1 MATKEQKLN
10 IADITFD
17 DFIGDGLTAAEES
30 NDTSEN
36 LDKEEPEDEL
46 QDQNDAD
53 DDSDLNDPD
62 DDSDDDDDEQ
72 TEEYNEDDDDE
83 DVESNSEGNGSI
95 AESIAKALGYEVE
108 NEYEDTEEGL
118 VEFTKEIAQNIA
130 EDQINELFQQFPL
143 VQKHLDFVM
152 AGGDSEKFF
161 QAYNPNLDY
170 SQYEIDKGDL
180 RTQKAFISE
189 YFKTKGHDEEFIKD
203 MLEDYEDSGKLYD
216 KATIAQKQLANL
228 QREERESLIEEQK
241 RNQLEIAQKQQ
252 EFWEDV
258 ANVIDEGREFAG
270 IRIPEKEKARFFDY
284 ISSPINKS
292 GATKRDEDYANAE
305 LEVKLAIDYLMFK
318 GFKLNDIISTKA
330 KTESARNLRD
340 RIINHQE
347 KVKNYG
353 KVDKKMTKFDPD
365 KLDMKKL
372 FE

>member
-17 DFIGDGLTAAEES
+17 DFIGDGLTTTEDSKE
-30 NDTSEN
+30 TSEN
-36 LDKEEPEDEL
+36 LDTLEDEPEDT
-46 QDQNDAD
+46 A
-53 DDSDLNDPD
+53 
-62 DDSDDDDDEQ
+62 DSDDDADTPDSDDNDSED
-72 TEEYNEDDDDE
+72 TTDEDDNED
-83 DVESNSEGNGSI
+83 SEGNEYEESDEDTSI
-95 AESIAKALGYEVE
+95 AESIAKALGYDIE
-108 NEYEDTEEGL
+108 NNYEDTEEGL
-118 VEFTKEIAQNIA
+118 VEFTKDIAQNIA

-170 SQYEIDKGDL
+170 SQYEIDKGDI
-180 RTQKAFISE
+180 RTQKAFVSE

-216 KATIAQKQLANL
+216 KATIAQKQLANV
-228 QREERESLIEEQK
+228 QREERERLVEEQK
-241 RNQLEIAQKQQ
+241 QVQAQTAKQQQ
-252 EFWEDV
+252 EFWENV
-258 ANVIDEGREFAG
+258 ANVIDEGKEFAG
-270 IRIPEKEKARFFDY
+270 IRIPEKEKAKFFDY
-284 ISSPINKS
+284 ISAPINKN

-305 LEVKLAIDYLMFK
+305 LEVKLAVDYLMFK

-330 KTESARNLRD
+330 KTESARNLKEKL
-340 RIINHQE
+340 INQQE
-347 KVKNYG
+347 RVKNYG

-365 KLDMKKL
+365 KLDMKRL

>member
-17 DFIGDGLTAAEES
+17 DFIGDGLTTTEET
-30 NDTSEN
+30 NETSEN
-36 LDKEEPEDEL
+36 LDTLEDEPEDT
-46 QDQNDAD
+46 A
-53 DDSDLNDPD
+53 
-62 DDSDDDDDEQ
+62 DSDDDADTPDSDDNDNED
-72 TEEYNEDDDDE
+72 TADEDDNEDSDNEEYDQNSNEE
-83 DVESNSEGNGSI
+83 VSI
-95 AESIAKALGYEVE
+95 AESIAKALGYDIE
-108 NEYEDTEEGL
+108 NNYEDTEEGL
-118 VEFTKEIAQNIA
+118 VEFTKDIAQNIA

-170 SQYEIDKGDL
+170 SQYEIDKGDI
-180 RTQKAFISE
+180 RTQKAFVSE

-216 KATIAQKQLANL
+216 KAAIAQKQLANI
-228 QREERESLIEEQK
+228 QREEREKLVEEQK
-241 RNQLEIAQKQQ
+241 QVQAQTAKQQQ
-252 EFWEDV
+252 EFWENV
-258 ANVIDEGREFAG
+258 ANVIDEGKEFAG
-270 IRIPEKEKARFFDY
+270 IRIPEKEKAKFFDY
-284 ISSPINKS
+284 ISAPINKN

-305 LEVKLAIDYLMFK
+305 LEVKLAVDYLMFK

-330 KTESARNLRD
+330 KTESARNLKEKL
-340 RIINHQE
+340 INQQE
-347 KVKNYG
+347 RVKNYG

-365 KLDMKKL
+365 KLDMKRL

>member
-17 DFIGDGLTAAEES
+17 DFIGDGLTTTEDSKE
-30 NDTSEN
+30 TSEN
-36 LDKEEPEDEL
+36 LDTLEDEPEDT
-46 QDQNDAD
+46 A
-53 DDSDLNDPD
+53 
-62 DDSDDDDDEQ
+62 DSDDDADTPDSDDNDIED
-72 TEEYNEDDDDE
+72 TTDEDDNED
-83 DVESNSEGNGSI
+83 SEGNEYEESDEDTSI
-95 AESIAKALGYEVE
+95 AESIAKALGYDIE
-108 NEYEDTEEGL
+108 NNYEDTEEGL
-118 VEFTKEIAQNIA
+118 VEFTKDIAQNIA

-170 SQYEIDKGDL
+170 SQYEIDKGDI
-180 RTQKAFISE
+180 RTQKAFVSE

-216 KATIAQKQLANL
+216 KATIAQKQLANV
-228 QREERESLIEEQK
+228 QREERERLVEEQK
-241 RNQLEIAQKQQ
+241 QIQAQTAKQQQ
-252 EFWEDV
+252 EFWENV
-258 ANVIDEGREFAG
+258 ANVIDEGKEFAG
-270 IRIPEKEKARFFDY
+270 IRIPEKEKAKFFDY
-284 ISSPINKS
+284 ISAPINKN

-305 LEVKLAIDYLMFK
+305 LEVKLAVDYLMFK

-330 KTESARNLRD
+330 KTESARNLKEKL
-340 RIINHQE
+340 INQQE
-347 KVKNYG
+347 RVKNYG

-365 KLDMKKL
+365 KLDMKRL

>member
-30 NDTSEN
+30 NGTSEN
-36 LDKEEPEDEL
+36 LDNEELEDEPQN
-46 QDQNDAD
+46 QDDAD
-53 DDSDLNDPD
+53 DDSNLPDPD
-62 DDSDDDDDEQ
+62 DDSDDDNEREDRESDE
-72 TEEYNEDDDDE
+72 EEDEDD
-83 DVESNSEGNGSI
+83 VEATADGEGTI
-95 AESIAKALGYEVE
+95 ADSIAKALGYEIE
-108 NEYEDTEEGL
+108 NTYEDTEEGL

-189 YFKTKGHDEEFIKD
+189 YFKTKGHDDEFIKD

-228 QREERESLIEEQK
+228 QREERENLIEEQK
-241 RNQLEIAQKQQ
+241 RVQAETAQKQQ
-252 EFWEDV
+252 EFWEEV
-258 ANVIDEGREFAG
+258 ANVIDEGKEFAG

-284 ISSPINKS
+284 ISAPINKN

-330 KTESARNLRD
+330 KTESAKNLRD
-340 RIINHQE
+340 RIVNHQE

>member
-17 DFIGDGLTAAEES
+17 DFIGDGLTTTEETKE
-30 NDTSEN
+30 TSEN
-36 LDKEEPEDEL
+36 LDTLEDEPEDK
-46 QDQNDAD
+46 A
-53 DDSDLNDPD
+53 
-62 DDSDDDDDEQ
+62 DSDDDADTPDSDDNDSED
-72 TEEYNEDDDDE
+72 TTDEDDNEDSDGNEYEESDE
-83 DVESNSEGNGSI
+83 DTSI
-95 AESIAKALGYEVE
+95 AESIAKALGYDIE
-108 NEYEDTEEGL
+108 NNYEDTEEGL
-118 VEFTKEIAQNIA
+118 VEFTKDIAQNIA

-170 SQYEIDKGDL
+170 SQYEIDKGDI
-180 RTQKAFISE
+180 RTQKAFVSE

-216 KATIAQKQLANL
+216 KATIAQKQLANV
-228 QREERESLIEEQK
+228 QREERERLVEEQK
-241 RNQLEIAQKQQ
+241 QVQAQTAKQQQ
-252 EFWEDV
+252 EFWENV
-258 ANVIDEGREFAG
+258 ANVIDEGKEFAG
-270 IRIPEKEKARFFDY
+270 IRIPEKEKAKFFDY
-284 ISSPINKS
+284 ISAPINKN

-305 LEVKLAIDYLMFK
+305 LEVKLAVDYLMFK

-330 KTESARNLRD
+330 KTESARNLKEKL
-340 RIINHQE
+340 INQQE
-347 KVKNYG
+347 RVKNYG

-365 KLDMKKL
+365 KLDMKRL

>member
-30 NDTSEN
+30 NEASEN
-36 LDKEEPEDEL
+36 LDKEEIQDEL
-46 QDQNDAD
+46 ENE
-53 DDSDLNDPD
+53 
-62 DDSDDDDDEQ
+62 DDSDDDSNDNDP
-72 TEEYNEDDDDE
+72 NDSDDDE
-83 DVESNSEGNGSI
+83 DDEEYQSRESEDTDEDADPDAKGDYSI

-189 YFKTKGHDEEFIKD
+189 YFKTKGHDEDFIKD

-241 RNQLEIAQKQQ
+241 RTQAEAAQKQQ
-252 EFWEDV
+252 EFWEGV
-258 ANVIDEGREFAG
+258 ANVIDEGKEFAG
-270 IRIPEKEKARFFDY
+270 IRIPEKEKAKFFDY
-284 ISSPINKS
+284 ISAPVNKN

-330 KTESARNLRD
+330 KTESAKNLRD
-340 RIINHQE
+340 RIVNHQE

>member
-17 DFIGDGLTAAEES
+17 DFIGDGLTIAEDSKE
-30 NDTSEN
+30 TSEN
-36 LDKEEPEDEL
+36 LDKEEIQDEL
-46 QDQNDAD
+46 ENE
-53 DDSDLNDPD
+53 
-62 DDSDDDDDEQ
+62 DDSDDTSNDNDSDDSDNDKNDK
-72 TEEYNEDDDDE
+72 EYQNEDSEDADE
-83 DVESNSEGNGSI
+83 DTAAEGDYSI
-95 AESIAKALGYEVE
+95 AESIAKALGYDIE
-108 NEYEDTEEGL
+108 NNYEDTEEGL
-118 VEFTKEIAQNIA
+118 VEFTKDIAQNIA

-170 SQYEIDKGDL
+170 SQYEIDKGDI
-180 RTQKAFISE
+180 RTQKAFVSE

-216 KATIAQKQLANL
+216 KAAIAQKQLANV
-228 QREERESLIEEQK
+228 QREEREKLVQEQK
-241 RNQLEIAQKQQ
+241 QIQAQTAQQ
-252 EFWEDV
+252 QQDFWENV
-258 ANVIDEGREFAG
+258 ANVIDEGKEFAG
-270 IRIPEKEKARFFDY
+270 IRIPEKEKAKFFDY
-284 ISSPINKS
+284 ISAPINKN

-305 LEVKLAIDYLMFK
+305 LEVKLAVDYLMFK

-330 KTESARNLRD
+330 KTESARNLKEKLL
-340 RIINHQE
+340 NQQE
-347 KVKNYG
+347 RVKNYG
-353 KVDKKMTKFDPD
+353 KVDKKITKFDPD

>member
-30 NDTSEN
+30 NGTSEN
-36 LDKEEPEDEL
+36 LDNEELEDEPQN
-46 QDQNDAD
+46 QDDAD
-53 DDSDLNDPD
+53 DDSNLPDPD
-62 DDSDDDDDEQ
+62 DDSDDDDEREDRESDE
-72 TEEYNEDDDDE
+72 EEDEDD
-83 DVESNSEGNGSI
+83 VEATADGEGTI
-95 AESIAKALGYEVE
+95 ADSIAKALGYEIE
-108 NEYEDTEEGL
+108 NTYEDTEEGL

-189 YFKTKGHDEEFIKD
+189 YFKTKGHDDEFIKD

-228 QREERESLIEEQK
+228 QREERENLIEEQK
-241 RNQLEIAQKQQ
+241 RVQAETAQKQQ
-252 EFWEDV
+252 EFWEGV
-258 ANVIDEGREFAG
+258 ANVIDEGKEFAG

-284 ISSPINKS
+284 ISAPINKN

-330 KTESARNLRD
+330 KTESAKNLRD
-340 RIINHQE
+340 RIVNHQE

>member
-17 DFIGDGLTAAEES
+17 DFIGDGLTTTEDSKE
-30 NDTSEN
+30 TSEN
-36 LDKEEPEDEL
+36 LDTLEDEPEDT
-46 QDQNDAD
+46 A
-53 DDSDLNDPD
+53 
-62 DDSDDDDDEQ
+62 DSDDDADTPDSDDNDSED
-72 TEEYNEDDDDE
+72 TTDEDDNED
-83 DVESNSEGNGSI
+83 SEGNEYEESDEDTSI
-95 AESIAKALGYEVE
+95 AESIAKALGYDIE
-108 NEYEDTEEGL
+108 NNYEDTEEGL
-118 VEFTKEIAQNIA
+118 VEFTKDIAQNIA

-170 SQYEIDKGDL
+170 SQYEIDKGDI
-180 RTQKAFISE
+180 RTQKAFVSE

-216 KATIAQKQLANL
+216 KATIAQKQLANV
-228 QREERESLIEEQK
+228 QREERERLVEEQK
-241 RNQLEIAQKQQ
+241 QIQAQTAKQQQ
-252 EFWEDV
+252 EFWENV
-258 ANVIDEGREFAG
+258 ANVIDEGKEFAG
-270 IRIPEKEKARFFDY
+270 IRIPEKEKAKFFDY
-284 ISSPINKS
+284 ISAPINKN

-305 LEVKLAIDYLMFK
+305 LEVKLAVDYLMFK

-330 KTESARNLRD
+330 KTESARNLKEKL
-340 RIINHQE
+340 INQQE
-347 KVKNYG
+347 RVKNYG

-365 KLDMKKL
+365 KLDMKRL